1 MARIQ
6 SSTES
11 NKNTRGMIRTME
23 KTERCKHV
31 MNSVPIIKGNKVIG
45 INHYCTRPNCHHEYD
60 EQTRQEKIYGEG
72 Y

>member
-1 MARIQ
+1 
-6 SSTES
+6 
-11 NKNTRGMIRTME
+11 ME

-31 MNSVPIIKGNKVIG
+31 MSSVPIIKGNRVVG

-60 EQTRQEKIYGEG
+60 EQTREEKIYGEG